1 VASESRADTTA
12 ARPADAEAAIRDALR
27 TVYDPCCRERGI
39 SIVDMGLVRS
49 IDLGDGRPR
58 VELILTS
65 GWCPFASRVLDE
77 VRQKVQPWS
86 RTGEVAVEVTWDE
99 PWTMDRLSA
108 EARAKLRF
116 LPEPSEVSDRQ
127 RYISERRGLPPSPRP
142 SPAEGEGARRGLSPS
157 PRPSPAGGEGAM
169 RRQDEK

>member
-1 VASESRADTTA
+1 MASEVRAGSA
-12 ARPADAEAAIRDALR
+12 GQGPADPETAIRDALR

-49 IDLGDGRPR
+49 IDVGDGHPR
-58 VELILTS
+58 IELILTS

-86 RTGEVAVEVTWDE
+86 RTGDVAVEVTWDE
-99 PWTMDRLSA
+99 PWTMERLSA
-108 EARAKLRF
+108 EARSKLRF
-116 LPEPSEVSDRQ
+116 LPEPSDVPDPR
-127 RYISERRGLPPSPRP
+127 RYISERK
-142 SPAEGEGARRGLSPS
+142 GLSPS
-157 PRPSPAGGEGAM
+157 PRPSPARGEGAM

>member
-1 VASESRADTTA
+1 MASEVRAESA
-12 ARPADAEAAIRDALR
+12 AQSPADPETAILDALR

-49 IDLGDGRPR
+49 IEVGDGPPR

-86 RTGEVAVEVTWDE
+86 RTGEVAVEVRWDE
-99 PWTMDRLSA
+99 PWTMERLSA

-116 LPEPSEVSDRQ
+116 LPEPSDVPDRR
-127 RYISERRGLPPSPRP
+127 RYISERR
-142 SPAEGEGARRGLSPS
+142 
-157 PRPSPAGGEGAM
+157 
-169 RRQDEK
+169 QDEK